1 MTTRLLLEG
10 DDLTELVTHVRAQFG
25 PTARIVQAERVRTGG
40 LAGFFAKERYELTV
54 DVPDEPD
61 QPLRRFAHRPPAAVV
76 PADAGPAGLEALL
89 DAADRAEAGAAA
101 DADDDAPVG
110 GAVARAS
117 DEGRVSTSSPDF
129 ASVLEQVR
137 AGVGVPVADVEVP
150 APARPA
156 PAPPPPVPPAPAPA
170 APAATAL
177 RAELA
182 RLGVPAAVL
191 DAGPLTLA
199 AVLGRIPTPPPAPR
213 GAGDVLV
220 VAGPGDDATSVA
232 RTLVTRWRLPDDALV
247 EVEPGRAPLPIRLTG
262 ARPAPGADG
271 PTVVALRV
279 GPDAHDRSV
288 AATVLG
294 RIRADQVWAVVD
306 ARTKPA
312 DAAAWVGAVGAE
324 RPADALAVQG
334 LLDTAA
340 PGTVLELDRPVAWV
354 DGLPASR
361 LVWAA
366 ALGQELDAALG

>member
-10 DDLTELVTHVRAQFG
+10 DDLAELMTHVRTQFG
-25 PTARIVQAERVRTGG
+25 PGARIVQAERVRTGG

-61 QPLRRFAHRPPAAVV
+61 QPVRRFAHRPPV
-76 PADAGPAGLEALL
+76 PAAPAAGLEALL
-89 DAADRAEAGAAA
+89 DAADRAEAGPEAEPAAA
-101 DADDDAPVG
+101 QAE

-117 DEGRVSTSSPDF
+117 EEGRVSTASADF

-137 AGVGVPVADVEVP
+137 AGVGIPPADVEVP
-150 APARPA
+150 APAPSR
-156 PAPPPPVPPAPAPA
+156 PAPAPA
-170 APAATAL
+170 APVATPAPGSAVL
-177 RAELA
+177 RGELA

-191 DAGPLTLA
+191 DAGPVTLT
-199 AVLGRIPTPPPAPR
+199 AVLGRIPVPPPPPR

-220 VAGPGDDATSVA
+220 VAGAGDDAAAVA
-232 RTLVTRWRLPDDALV
+232 RTLVARWRLADDALV
-247 EVEPGRAPLPIRLTG
+247 AVEPGRGALPARLTG
-262 ARPAPGADG
+262 PRPAGAASRDGG

-279 GPDAHDRSV
+279 GPEAHDRAV
-288 AATVLG
+288 AAGVLA
-294 RIRADQVWAVVD
+294 RVRADQVWAVVD

-312 DAAAWVGAVGAE
+312 DAAAWVAAVGAE
-324 RPADALAVQG
+324 RPVDALAVLG
-334 LLDTAA
+334 LLDTTG
-340 PGTVLELDRPVAWV
+340 PGTVLELERPVAWI